1 MYLVACGKRESHKIG
16 RVQIGLAVVMLLAF
30 RDFWKRWVVIA
41 RIAGF
46 LVKLC
51 EMVHLL

>member
-1 MYLVACGKRESHKIG
+1 MYLVACGEREPQKIG
-16 RVQIGLAVVMLLAF
+16 RVQIGLAVVMLLAC

-46 LVKLC
+46 FVS
-51 EMVHLL
+51 